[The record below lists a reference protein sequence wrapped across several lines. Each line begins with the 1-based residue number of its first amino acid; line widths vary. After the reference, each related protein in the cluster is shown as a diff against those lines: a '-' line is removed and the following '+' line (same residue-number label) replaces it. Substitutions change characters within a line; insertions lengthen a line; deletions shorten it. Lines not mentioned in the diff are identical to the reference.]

1 MLFRSLAMDYLKKF
15 IDVLVKRSRVQVM
28 GPVDEQVAKINDI
41 YRKVIY
47 LKYHDRKILTMIKH
61 KVEQYIEMNEGYS
74 TVHVLFDME

>member
-1 MLFRSLAMDYLKKF
+1 MDYLKKF

>member
-1 MLFRSLAMDYLKKF
+1 
-15 IDVLVKRSRVQVM
+15 M